1 MTASVV
7 LRNALAFAPISPLA
21 LVSAVSL
28 CFCASAA
35 AQDGAMPTVQVIG
48 ARFASAPQ
56 LAPIGATVI
65 TSDEIRRA
73 GVADVNQAIRKI
85 GGVYGRQSLDAGP
98 DFALDL
104 RGFGSNSSENMVIM
118 LDGVRMNE
126 NELTSPVLSAIPIE
140 TVERIEIIRGGSAV
154 LFGEGA
160 TGGVIQIVTKRP
172 GKESGRGSL
181 RAEVGQFHQHDVRAS
196 AAQSW
201 DGVSLDA
208 AIANQGS
215 DNYRANSSFRQ
226 SAISAGA
233 QWLLGTGRLGVRVD
247 SARQDSRFPGS
258 LTLAQFL
265 ADPRQTKTP
274 GDFGS
279 QDSDRVTAFAE
290 QRVGGVELA
299 AELSH
304 REKNVKANYVFNFGG
319 GDMISKLAYDSAQSQ
334 FSPRLRHLSQS
345 AGMLNELVG
354 GIDLIR
360 WKRVTTADFSKADA
374 RQDSKAIYL
383 RDEIR
388 WDAAHN
394 GRLSVGARHEIFD
407 KDYVDPLSFTPAPE
421 HSSQAQNAWEAQGS
435 YSLSPGVTAHAKV
448 GQSYRMP
455 NADENSF
462 RVSAAVLKAQTSRD
476 LEAGVTFDGAG
487 AQVSARA
494 FRHNLT
500 NEIFFDPTISFGTN
514 TNLDPT
520 RRQGVEIDAQAR
532 LAAGWTA
539 SGHLQHVNAT
549 FTAGPNAGREMVLVP
564 KNVVSAR
571 LSWVPSNGHSIDI
584 GSQWVDSQRYGS
596 DFTNT
601 CAARIPSYT
610 TIDARYARTI
620 GKWELAMAGLNLAD
634 KQYFSNAFGCQAGI
648 YPSDGRQL
656 KLSARYDF

>member
-1 MTASVV
+1 MTSSAIP
-7 LRNALAFAPISPLA
+7 RNAYALAPLA
-21 LVSAVSL
+21 LVSALSL
-28 CFCASAA
+28 CFGAPAA
-35 AQDGAMPTVQVIG
+35 AQDGAIPTVQIIG
-48 ARFASAPQ
+48 ARFESAPQ

-65 TSDEIRRA
+65 TADEIRRA

-118 LDGVRMNE
+118 IDGVRMNE
-126 NELTSPVLSAIPIE
+126 NELSSPVLSAIPIE
-140 TVERIEIIRGGSAV
+140 TIERIEIIRGGSTV

-181 RAEVGQFHQHDVRAS
+181 RAEVGQFHQHDLRAS

-208 AIANQGS
+208 AISNQGT

-226 SAISAGA
+226 NAISAGA

-247 SARQDSRFPGS
+247 SVRQDSRFPGS
-258 LTLAQFL
+258 LSLAQFL
-265 ADPRQTKTP
+265 ADPRQTNTP

-279 QDSDRVTAFAE
+279 LDSDRVTAFAE
-290 QRVGGVELA
+290 QRIGGVEFA

-304 REKNVKANYVFNFGG
+304 REKSVNTNYVFNFGG
-319 GDMISKLAYDSAQSQ
+319 PDTISKLAYDSAQSQ
-334 FSPRLRHLSQS
+334 FSPRLRHLSHS
-345 AGMLNELVG
+345 GGMLNELVG

-360 WKRVTTADFSKADA
+360 WKRVTDANFSKADA
-374 RQDSKAIYL
+374 RQDSKAFYL

-407 KDYVDPLSFTPAPE
+407 KDYVDTLISPATE
-421 HSSQAQNAWEAQGS
+421 HSAQAQNAWEAQGS
-435 YSLSPGVTAHAKV
+435 YSLLPGVTAHAKV
-448 GQSYRMP
+448 GQSYRIP
-455 NADENSF
+455 NVDENSF
-462 RVSAAVLKAQTSRD
+462 RASAAVLKAQTSHD
-476 LEAGVTFDGAG
+476 LEAGLTFGG
-487 AQVSARA
+487 EGQQVSARA
-494 FRHNLT
+494 FRHKLT
-500 NEIFFDPTISFGTN
+500 NEIFFDPTIGWGAN

-520 RRQGVEIDAQAR
+520 RRQGFEIDAQAR
-532 LAAGWTA
+532 IAAGWNA
-539 SGHLQHVNAT
+539 SGHLQHVNAS

-571 LSWVPSNGHSIDI
+571 LSWLPSNGHSVDI
-584 GSQWVDSQRYGS
+584 GAQWVDSQRYGS

-601 CAARIPSYT
+601 CAARIPAYT
-610 TIDARYARTI
+610 TLDARYARTI
-620 GKWELAMAGLNLAD
+620 GKWELAMAGLNLGD
-634 KQYFSNAFGCQAGI
+634 KQYFSNAFGCQDGI